1 MIEVG
6 LISVFTDELDGY
18 KMLHLYANMNAG
30 HFDCNRY
37 WLRSNLQLLD
47 GLPKGVVSVAE
58 VRSLVNRNFTSSGLF
73 NRSNISIA

>member
-1 MIEVG
+1 M
-6 LISVFTDELDGY
+6 ISVFTDKLDDY

-30 HFDCNRY
+30 HFDCNRH

-58 VRSLVNRNFTSSGLF
+58 VRSLVNRNFTSYG
-73 NRSNISIA
+73 

>member
-1 MIEVG
+1 MIEVRV
-6 LISVFTDELDGY
+6 ISVFTDKLDDY

-30 HFDCNRY
+30 RFDCNRH

-58 VRSLVNRNFTSSGLF
+58 IRSLVNRNFTSYG
-73 NRSNISIA
+73 

>member
-1 MIEVG
+1 MTFTYDMIEVRV
-6 LISVFTDELDGY
+6 ISVFTDKLDDY

-58 VRSLVNRNFTSSGLF
+58 VRSLVNRNITSYG
-73 NRSNISIA
+73 

>member
-1 MIEVG
+1 MF
-6 LISVFTDELDGY
+6 SLDDIDDY